1 VTTQYDNVYPAIPTA
16 PPNDRRTWL
25 VVFGV
30 LALIIGG
37 LSACLTILTPLGLL
51 MAGAMPRQPGTPP
64 PPDWRTAISAVVVY
78 GVVAGAFIAGGVAS
92 IRARRWARPFML
104 SVAWTWLLLG
114 ILGSVFLIALMPS
127 MSEQMASPTS
137 TTPGPVMPGDFQGI
151 IVGFIAAISFVLY
164 LVLPTIFIL
173 FYRSPHVRTTLEF
186 YDPAPGWSD
195 RAPVSVFGLALGL
208 AVSALFVLPMLAHG
222 MFPLFGVLLQGPVA
236 IVATLA
242 TAILLGIAA
251 WLVFRLSM
259 AGWWL
264 TMAISIVL
272 PITMIVSL
280 RVIGFVRLYEAMGMP
295 PEQVEPLRK
304 NGLIQGP
311 LIPAATAL
319 LGLAGI
325 AYLLAVRKFFVS
337 SSGSGGT
344 SDSSVAPAP

>member
-1 VTTQYDNVYPAIPTA
+1 
-16 PPNDRRTWL
+16 
-25 VVFGV
+25 
-30 LALIIGG
+30 
-37 LSACLTILTPLGLL
+37 
-51 MAGAMPRQPGTPP
+51 
-64 PPDWRTAISAVVVY
+64 
-78 GVVAGAFIAGGVAS
+78 
-92 IRARRWARPFML
+92 
-104 SVAWTWLLLG
+104 
-114 ILGSVFLIALMPS
+114 
-127 MSEQMASPTS
+127 
-137 TTPGPVMPGDFQGI
+137 
-151 IVGFIAAISFVLY
+151 
-164 LVLPTIFIL
+164 
-173 FYRSPHVRTTLEF
+173 VRTTLEF